1 MEQNI
6 LRDKLVRVIE
16 EIGIRANAI
25 SDKTGLLQSD
35 ISRFK
40 NGKILLCYSDA
51 QKLESYLDG
60 FKNLK

>member
-1 MEQNI
+1 MEQNV
-6 LRDKLVRVIE
+6 LRDKLFRVIE
-16 EIGIRANAI
+16 DIGIRATVI
-25 SDKTGLLQSD
+25 SSKTGLLQSD

-60 FKNLK
+60 FENLK